1 MRFSFLTSLSAVA
14 LFGSQLYS
22 ISAQQCTYIDTEG
35 LRLSVSD
42 TATAMFQDFEVGC
55 GDNCKISVT
64 PFQTVSVRRFTDFSQ
79 LSTSVNFVDQ
89 YSSTCQE
96 SSSTICY
103 LNSTQTINVAANQIL
118 GTPVGESVVIDI
130 EKPVCYPESCAESQF
145 EDLNV
150 NDRQCQLATAAGE
163 SCVVVASA
171 TCPENRVTTGDDFMC
186 ASDNPGPFTQLQ
198 LTKNALYTL
207 MDTQCADASANG
219 SNRFCDVTT
228 IPSVSTQKNSYTNF
242 IETSSSFVSYQE
254 DCAFSGG
261 SVCALTFNLKITPF
275 SDTISVVSFEYDY
288 TDYPICIPKGCT
300 DNDSLATEYMI
311 GDLAGTVSA
320 ISLCDPNVGSCE
332 TSVSN
337 MMCFPDPV
345 KEIETP
351 IAEVEDSS
359 TSVDKE
365 EDEEAN
371 VNDVEE
377 SKEVEESS
385 SVKMKSSSK
394 LFIFAAAIGTF
405 AVQQ

>member
-22 ISAQQCTYIDTEG
+22 VSAQQCSYSDTEG

-42 TATAMFQDFEVGC
+42 TTTAMFQDFEDGC
-55 GDNCKISVT
+55 GDNCKMSVT
-64 PFQTVSVRRFTDFSQ
+64 PFQTVSVRRFTDFTQ
-79 LSTSVNFVDQ
+79 LKTSVNFVDR
-89 YSSTCQE
+89 YTSTCQE
-96 SSSTICY
+96 SSSSICY
-103 LNSTQTINVAANQIL
+103 LNSTQTINVPANQIL

-130 EKPVCYPESCAESQF
+130 EKPVCYPNSCEERQF

-150 NDRQCQLATAAGE
+150 NDKQCQLAVAAGE

-171 TCPENRVTTGDDFMC
+171 TCPQNRVTTGDDFMC

-198 LTKNALYTL
+198 LTKNALYAL
-207 MDTQCADASANG
+207 MDGQCADASATG

-228 IPSVSTQKNSYTNF
+228 NPSVSTQKHSFTNF
-242 IETSSSFVSYQE
+242 IGTSSSYISFQE

-261 SVCALTFNLKITPF
+261 SVCALTFNLKFTPF

-300 DNDSLATEYMI
+300 DNDSLATEYI
-311 GDLAGTVSA
+311 IEDLAGTVSG
-320 ISLCDPNVGSCE
+320 ISLCDPNTGSCE
-332 TSVSN
+332 YSVSN

-351 IAEVEDSS
+351 IVEVEDSS
-359 TSVDKE
+359 TSVDKNE
-365 EDEEAN
+365 NEEAN
-371 VNDVEE
+371 VDDVKE

-385 SVKMKSSSK
+385 SEKRKASSK
-394 LFIFAAAIGTF
+394 VFIFAASIGFF